1 MERQTKY
8 TRNSTSAHSG
18 SSRGGIILNNWEIS
32 TFVYSEEEK
41 EAEQEE
47 EERGGSCGGN
57 GHDGMVEI
65 IMSQFPGSAF

>member
-32 TFVYSEEEK
+32 TFVYSEDDEKVEE
-41 EAEQEE
+41 EE
-47 EERGGSCGGN
+47 EERGALVEEM
-57 GHDGMVEI
+57 GMMEW
-65 IMSQFPGSAF
+65 